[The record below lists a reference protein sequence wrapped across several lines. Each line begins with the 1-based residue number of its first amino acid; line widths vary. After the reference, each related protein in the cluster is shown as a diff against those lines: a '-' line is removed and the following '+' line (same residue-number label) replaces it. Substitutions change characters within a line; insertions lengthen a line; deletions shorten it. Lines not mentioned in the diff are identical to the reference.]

1 MLMECKLFYIFIK
14 IILMKKW
21 FLIII
26 TISPIFLF
34 SQSYETQKNI
44 TIDSKNLIEVEIY
57 HDNGNIYQ
65 KGFLK
70 NNKLHGVLQ
79 SYDIDGDLV
88 VLGEFNKG
96 KKNGK
101 WIFWNNDQVIVVNYK
116 NNKILNYLETQKDLE
131 PIVVR

>member
-1 MLMECKLFYIFIK
+1 MVFNTNYNF
-14 IILMKKW
+14 
-21 FLIII
+21 
-26 TISPIFLF
+26 TNF
-34 SQSYETQKNI
+34 SFFTVIWNSKNI
-44 TIDSKNLIEVEIY
+44 TIDSKNIIEVEIY
-57 HDNGNIYQ
+57 HDNGNIHQ

-116 NNKILNYLETQKDLE
+116 NNKILNYLETQNDLE